1 MTPTPDLPTLYRLF
15 RAAAPPPD
23 HTIVQREDVPEP
35 YHRLLVHPHHMTVT
49 VEEYFGSPVNVRVK
63 DRRLDGASY
72 ARKILLELQSD
83 GRVVQFGVVRIR
95 LDFCSASVRA
105 AILEEKTPLGRI
117 LIEHDVLRRIETIAF
132 YRVTPGKL
140 LTKWFNLP
148 EPRDTYGRLGIIH
161 CDGQP
166 AIEVLEIL
174 APIEA
179 ISGQPSAISQRNLSG

>member
-1 MTPTPDLPTLYRLF
+1 VTPTPDLPTLYRLF
-15 RAAAPPPD
+15 RADAPPPD
-23 HTIVQREDVPEP
+23 HELIPPEAVPEP

-49 VEEYFGSPVNVRVK
+49 VEEYYGSLVNVRVK
-63 DRRLDGASY
+63 DRRRNGNSY

-95 LDFCSASVRA
+95 LDFCTEPVRA

-117 LIEHDVLRRIETIAF
+117 LIEHDVLRQIETTAF
-132 YRVTPGKL
+132 FRVVPGPL
-140 LTKWFNLP
+140 LTRWFNLS
-148 EPRDTYGRLGIIH
+148 EPQITYGRIGIIH

-174 APIEA
+174 API
-179 ISGQPSAISQRNLSG
+179 Q